1 MDVQL
6 LPGAIGYV
14 YISEFRDT
22 TPTEVL
28 DVVERLKA
36 ADMLALIL
44 DLRFN
49 PGGPVDAARK
59 VAGEFL
65 PSGTFMY
72 ELDSAGSR
80 TEHFIE
86 GEGTIVGEDEV
97 PMAVLVEASTADASE
112 ALAGALQ
119 DADRAEIIGTGTRGE
134 AAGPP
139 ISPCRMVQRWSL
151 R

>member
-1 MDVQL
+1 M
-6 LPGAIGYV
+6 
-14 YISEFRDT
+14 
-22 TPTEVL
+22 
-28 DVVERLKA
+28 
-36 ADMLALIL
+36 
-44 DLRFN
+44 
-49 PGGPVDAARK
+49 DAARR

-65 PSGTFMY
+65 PAGTFMY
-72 ELDSAGSR
+72 ELDGAGSR

-134 AAGPP
+134 AAGFSYFPLRDGSAMQLAVTRWHTP
-139 ISPCRMVQRWSL
+139 SGRLISDGGITPDIQVPLVPGSRSDVQLVRAYDYL
-151 R
+151 NELLPLFR